1 MAGDEGAEIYEE
13 REESMDVV
21 DKVAAMKTEGKEDEN
36 VLHFLDSLDGYL
48 TLMDSL
54 NSKLREGWF
63 DLASARHS
71 MGTLRINSTLLD
83 LKYHPAASTLQV
95 TDQEVESLGSVPR
108 FALSK
113 WASKGGSGKGEDFST
128 SDTDS
133 EIGSPLSQQL
143 RHRGVSGKRDLSVDY
158 YVPFICRC
166 LISFFCNLIEEKPS
180 AEDETI
186 LAADEEIKKERAK
199 SLSVFGG
206 LVSPKLRGAQLSFET
221 ALETIVEIAN
231 MRASMLSAFERIT
244 EK

>member
-1 MAGDEGAEIYEE
+1 MAGDEMSEIYEE
-13 REESMDVV
+13 GEESMDVNNEAEARGNA
-21 DKVAAMKTEGKEDEN
+21 KV
-36 VLHFLDSLDGYL
+36 LQFLDSLDGYL

-83 LKYHPAASTLQV
+83 LKDHSAASTLQV
-95 TDQEVESLGSVPR
+95 SDHEVESLGSVPR

-113 WASKGGSGKGEDFST
+113 WASKGSKDFST
-128 SDTDS
+128 DADS
-133 EIGSPLSQQL
+133 EMGSPRSPQL
-143 RHRGVSGKRDLSVDY
+143 RHRGVS
-158 YVPFICRC
+158 
-166 LISFFCNLIEEKPS
+166 EKQS
-180 AEDETI
+180 AKGETTV

-221 ALETIVEIAN
+221 ALETLVEIAN
-231 MRASMLSAFERIT
+231 TRSSMLTAFEQIT
-244 EK
+244 KK

>member
-1 MAGDEGAEIYEE
+1 MSGDERIEIYEE
-13 REESMDVV
+13 GEESMDVNNEAEV
-21 DKVAAMKTEGKEDEN
+21 KPELEKGNGDEN
-36 VLHFLDSLDGYL
+36 VLQFLDSLDGYL
-48 TLMDSL
+48 TLMDSV
-54 NSKLREGWF
+54 NSKLREGWL

-113 WASKGGSGKGEDFST
+113 WASKGSSGKGKDFST
-128 SDTDS
+128 DADS
-133 EIGSPLSQQL
+133 GMGSPRSPQL
-143 RHRGVSGKRDLSVDY
+143 RHRGVS
-158 YVPFICRC
+158 
-166 LISFFCNLIEEKPS
+166 EEKPS
-180 AEDETI
+180 AKDETV

-221 ALETIVEIAN
+221 ALEALVEIAN
-231 MRASMLSAFERIT
+231 TRSTMLSAFDRIT
-244 EK
+244 KK